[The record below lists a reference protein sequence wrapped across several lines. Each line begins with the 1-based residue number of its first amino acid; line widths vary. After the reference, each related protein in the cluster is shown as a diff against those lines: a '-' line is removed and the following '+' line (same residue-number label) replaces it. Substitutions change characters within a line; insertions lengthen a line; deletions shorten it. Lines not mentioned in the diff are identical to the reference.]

1 MEFSVVDIHAHLDMD
16 SFDKDRAE
24 VIARALEAGVGTV
37 VTAGT
42 DLESSKKA
50 ITLAERHVGVL
61 ASVGFDPY
69 EASKVKK
76 EDIAELAMVAQHPR
90 VVAIGEIGLDF
101 YRNYSPPEVQLQV
114 LGWQLAL
121 ATRLDLPVVI
131 HCRQAEK
138 DMLRLLR
145 DWTSSPNVPKGQPRG
160 VIHCFSGDID
170 TAQQYLEMG
179 FFISL
184 GAYIGYPSSR
194 PIYDVIRAIPG
205 DRLVLETDS
214 PYLPP
219 QTHRGQRN
227 EPSYLPLTAGFLAEI
242 RGVSPET
249 IARETTRNARY
260 LFRITAETGP
270 GE

>member
-1 MEFSVVDIHAHLDMD
+1 MD
-16 SFDKDRAE
+16 SFEKDRAE
-24 VIARALEAGVGTV
+24 VIARALEAGVCTI

-42 DLESSKKA
+42 SLESSRKA
-50 ITLAERHVGVL
+50 IRLAEGHAGVL

-69 EASKVKK
+69 EASRVKK
-76 EDIAELAMVAQHPR
+76 EDISELAKMAQHPG

-101 YRNYSPPEVQLQV
+101 YRNYPPREAQLQV
-114 LGWQLAL
+114 LEWQLEL
-121 ATRLDLPVVI
+121 AIRLDLPVVI

-138 DMLRLLR
+138 DLLRLLSG
-145 DWTSSPNVPKGQPRG
+145 WASSHNVPKGQPRG
-160 VIHCFSGDID
+160 VIHCFSGDIG
-170 TAQQYLEMG
+170 TAQQYLDMG

-194 PIYDVIRAIPG
+194 PVYDVIRAIPG

-219 QTHRGQRN
+219 QTYRGQRN
-227 EPSYLPLTAGFLAEI
+227 EPSYLPLTAALLAEI
-242 RGVSPET
+242 RGLSPET
-249 IARETTRNARY
+249 IARETTRNARR
-260 LFRITAETGP
+260 LFRIATGTEP